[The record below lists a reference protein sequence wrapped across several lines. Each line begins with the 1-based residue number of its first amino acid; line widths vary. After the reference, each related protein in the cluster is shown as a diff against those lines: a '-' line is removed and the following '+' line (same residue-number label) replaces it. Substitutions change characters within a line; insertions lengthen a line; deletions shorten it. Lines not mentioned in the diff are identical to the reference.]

1 MKNTLVNKGIRSKVT
16 KGDSGFSSAMMIVVC
31 LSTLEDQDYL
41 AMRDRYIEKEM
52 DTNISLLHTHTNN
65 IEMS

>member
-16 KGDSGFSSAMMIVVC
+16 KGDSVFSSVVMIVVC
-31 LSTLEDQDYL
+31 LSALDYL
-41 AMRDRYIEKEM
+41 VMRDRYIEKEM
-52 DTNISLLHTHTNN
+52 DTNISLFHTHTHTNN